1 MEAQDTSMSNS
12 RLRLRRRGRDEA
24 EEPRAVRRDHARRDH
39 RCVHAEHLVGLPRR
53 LADQPLK
60 AFVQL
65 VGGQPAPCRGA
76 RGSFAAGSRSTPTRC
91 APSALWFRRPRAW
104 LLHSLGDLLDLAGVL
119 RYFRNQLAA
128 TWPQSLP
135 QRMRRGHAAPII
147 GVWHH
152 RRLRSASRSS
162 QSDWC
167 KPPPSGRWLE
177 VRGAERRW
185 PANRTALLERRRP
198 CLRQRHPVPSAV
210 ARHITD
216 LETIV
221 GRPVNRSTRV

>member
-12 RLRLRRRGRDEA
+12 RLAFVGAAGMKPRNRGLSA
-24 EEPRAVRRDHARRDH
+24 EITLGAITDVYTPSTSSGCLGASQINPV
-39 RCVHAEHLVGLPRR
+39 
-53 LADQPLK
+53 K

-135 QRMRRGHAAPII
+135 QRMRRVEHTPQ
-147 GVWHH
+147 H
-152 RRLRSASRSS
+152 L
-162 QSDWC
+162 
-167 KPPPSGRWLE
+167 
-177 VRGAERRW
+177 
-185 PANRTALLERRRP
+185 NRFR
-198 CLRQRHPVPSAV
+198 
-210 ARHITD
+210 
-216 LETIV
+216 
-221 GRPVNRSTRV
+221 